1 MRDDSVATYMT
12 STREAFVSH
21 LVSTVSL
28 RRYLYLIGVAG
39 LAPVAIFSLV
49 LIWFL
54 ADWERSRIERAS
66 IRIAEQTSTILES
79 ELRIL
84 LAELAG
90 LATSTSMRDQ
100 DFRGLHQEARR
111 LVAGHDE
118 VVLLRRLD
126 ETQLLNTQ
134 VPFGAPLPPA
144 VPIPDETKQLFR
156 QGSASVGSVYKS
168 PISGEYRVP
177 VVLPVQL
184 DHGDPLLLAVTV
196 PTTRFA
202 PLLANAAPSGWV
214 IGVADGNGTYVSRSQ
229 EHQRFTGTPGVREY
243 LQLAVGDRGS
253 FVSSNRD
260 GLELLAGFARLDFA
274 GWLIAANIPL
284 AEVHAPLRRT
294 LLLIALGF
302 LAALAVALITAFVLA
317 RRLSRATN
325 ILMTSAA
332 EVGMGRTAAVG
343 SGFAELDSIG
353 DAFVQ
358 ADRKIV
364 ARTRELERVL
374 EVVPAAVWYNFGTEV
389 ESMAANPVATELKAV
404 QPPSS
409 KAEGDTVGPQSAPTD
424 MLIDALTGGEG
435 DQQEREY
442 LRDGEKVTLLVS
454 SRPLLDNDGLVRG
467 AVAAGIDITRRKIDE
482 EKRKLLIN
490 ELNHRVKNTLATVLS
505 ISQQTMRLTATKDE
519 AQEALTSRLVALS
532 RAHDILN
539 KESWHSADV
548 RDLVREACSVGFQ
561 ERVTCE
567 GPPTRL
573 HPETSLALSLALHEL
588 VTNAAKYGALSS
600 GGGRVNITWARH
612 LISLRE
618 RLVIRWEEEN
628 GPIVQPPTRSG
639 FGSRLLGRVFEGEDG
654 DGLSIEYRPSGVIC
668 IMTMTLRASS
678 G

>member
-1 MRDDSVATYMT
+1 MSYP
-12 STREAFVSH
+12 VSA
-21 LVSTVSL
+21 VSL

-39 LAPVAIFSLV
+39 LAPVALFSLILV
-49 LIWFL
+49 WFL
-54 ADWERSRIERAS
+54 TDWERSRIERES
-66 IRIAEQTSTILES
+66 IRVAEQTATILES

-84 LAELAG
+84 LAELSG

-134 VPFGAPLPPA
+134 LPFGAPLPPA
-144 VPIPDETKQLFR
+144 VPIPDEIKQRFR

-168 PISGEYRVP
+168 PISSEYRVA

-196 PTTRFA
+196 PTERFA
-202 PLLANAAPSGWV
+202 PLLAKAAPPGWV
-214 IGVADGNGTYVSRSQ
+214 IGLADGDGIYVSRSQ
-229 EHQRFTGTPGVREY
+229 EHQRFTGTPGVPEY
-243 LQLAVGDRGS
+243 LQLAVGNRGS
-253 FVSSNRD
+253 FVSQNRD
-260 GLELLAGFARLDFA
+260 GLELLAGFARLDLA
-274 GWLIAANIPL
+274 DWLIAANIPL
-284 AEVHAPLRRT
+284 VEVHAPLQRT
-294 LLLIALGF
+294 LLLIAFGF
-302 LAALAVALITAFVLA
+302 LAALAVALGSAFVLA

-325 ILMTSAA
+325 LLVASAA
-332 EVGMGRTAAVG
+332 DVGKGRTAAVG

-353 DAFVQ
+353 DAFVR
-358 ADRKIV
+358 ADREIV

-374 EVVPAAVWYNFGTEV
+374 EAVPAAVWYNFGTDIETT
-389 ESMAANPVATELKAV
+389 AANPVATELTAV

-409 KAEGDTVGPQSAPTD
+409 KAEGETVGPQSAPTD
-424 MLIDALTGGEG
+424 MLIDSLNGGRA
-435 DQQEREY
+435 DQQERQY

-454 SRPLLDNDGLVRG
+454 SRPLFDNDGLVHG

-519 AQEALTSRLVALS
+519 AQEALTARLVALS
-532 RAHDILN
+532 RAHDILT

-548 RDLVREACSVGFQ
+548 GNLVREACLVAFQ

-567 GPPTRL
+567 GPSTRL
-573 HPETSLALSLALHEL
+573 HPETSLALALALHEL
-588 VTNAAKYGALSS
+588 VTNAAKYGALSNRH
-600 GGGRVNITWARH
+600 GRVNVAWTRQFIG
-612 LISLRE
+612 SEE
-618 RLVIRWEEEN
+618 RLVIRWEEED
-628 GPIVQPPTRSG
+628 GPIVQPPTRRG
-639 FGSRLLGRVFEGEDG
+639 FGSRLLSRVFEGADG
-654 DGLSIEYRPSGVIC
+654 DGISIEYRPSGVIC
-668 IMTMTLRASS
+668 IMTMTLRSASR
-678 G
+678 